1 MYLGL
6 GALDAVADRR
16 HDVGMSPRVSAVL
29 QLVSE
34 MTENE
39 RKEVREELALDEAA
53 ASLGRKTPRISKA
66 IQDEL
71 EWRFVNDTEPGMPYK
86 EAIAKAVKTARSMRQ
101 KSSA

>member
-1 MYLGL
+1 
-6 GALDAVADRR
+6 
-16 HDVGMSPRVSAVL
+16 MSPRVSAVL

-34 MTENE
+34 MTADE
-39 RKEVREELALDEAA
+39 RKAVREELAIDEVAA
-53 ASLGRKTPRISKA
+53 GLGRKVPRVSKA

-71 EWRFVNDTEPGMPYK
+71 EWRFVNDTGPGVPYK